1 MLKFKSSLSKEEH
14 ILKIFEIGIAILK
27 GSVMFDFNEK
37 DRETSKSVALKF
49 NLSPSEE
56 KRTHERIGRVDLFG
70 TTLFKFFKA
79 SIKSAL
85 LILKF
90 ISQKYKQKILYKNK
104 KILLIIF
111 IIDVKNVES
120 LLKKLL
126 KDLFFLS

>member
-1 MLKFKSSLSKEEH
+1 
-14 ILKIFEIGIAILK
+14 
-27 GSVMFDFNEK
+27 
-37 DRETSKSVALKF
+37 RETSKSVALKF

-120 LLKKLL
+120 LFKKFLKV
-126 KDLFFLS
+126 LFFLS